1 MIKFVGKKGG
11 KDRGNTGWLNEEKE
25 AIKKKKEAFKEMSKN
40 GTEENKAKYK
50 RLKKQ
55 AKKVVARAMKEE
67 AEKGLGELKDNLDK
81 VYKIVKAL
89 KKDGRDVAGGR
100 CMRGSDGKLN
110 FSERHRASVWKEH
123 MEKIMNEE
131 NEWDQKAEADRVEG
145 PVLES

>member
-67 AEKGLGELKDNLDK
+67 AEKGLGER
-81 VYKIVKAL
+81 IQT
-89 KKDGRDVAGGR
+89 R
-100 CMRGSDGKLN
+100 CIR
-110 FSERHRASVWKEH
+110 
-123 MEKIMNEE
+123 
-131 NEWDQKAEADRVEG
+131 
-145 PVLES
+145 